1 LPDDGDALMLSLFGP
16 RASTLFEQAVISV
29 TGFLSMLFFAR
40 HMSTVDWATF
50 SFASGFMLVS
60 LGIQLSLVTLPM
72 LSFSKGQGMDADQQ
86 SHWTWMNRAVMAFA
100 FGLALLIGMVM
111 QWSDSSWVADS
122 FICSAVLIPPAFS
135 YEYLRR
141 RLILSG
147 QFSVLPRTAMAYAF
161 GVALGVGGNCVFAL
175 PPVFAALSYWPG
187 MLLAIYLSGVRDP
200 LRWAAPSSQWFKP
213 LMAFAP
219 SAAGSSLASSGYNF
233 AVQALL
239 GSLSGP
245 PAVALF
251 NATRTVIQPI
261 NTMIGAFN
269 NLDLPGAAKAYVGG
283 GPALI
288 RFQTRSILRVVAF
301 GGPYLL
307 VLCVMAAPL
316 LKLLF
321 AGRYGS
327 VTMVWAWALVGF
339 LMLVATPTENVF
351 YVTRQTHLLFA
362 SRLVA
367 AVVGCASAYF
377 SIPLFGAVG
386 AVGSIAAGWLVA
398 FAGGA
403 LVLWRTRQGES
414 SLGTVPQV

>member
-1 LPDDGDALMLSLFGP
+1 MRALSSP
-16 RASTLFEQAVISV
+16 RASTLFEQAVISA
-29 TGFLSMLFFAR
+29 TGFLSMLFYAR
-40 HMSTVDWATF
+40 NLSTLDWATF
-50 SFASGFMLVS
+50 SFGSGFMLVA

-72 LSFSKGQGMDADQQ
+72 LSFSQGQPLGAAEQ
-86 SHWTWMNRAVMAFA
+86 SHWTWMNRVVMACA
-100 FGLALLIGMVM
+100 FGLALLIGLALL
-111 QWSDSSWVADS
+111 WHDPNWVGDS
-122 FICSAVLIPPAFS
+122 FVCAAALIPPAFS

-141 RLILSG
+141 RLILSQ
-147 QFSVLPRTAMAYAF
+147 QFSVLPRTAIAYAF
-161 GVALGVGGNCVFAL
+161 GVALGVCGNAL
-175 PPVFAALSYWPG
+175 FVWPPIFAALSYWPG
-187 MLLAIYLSGVRDP
+187 MLLALWVSGVRDP
-200 LRWAAPSSQWFKP
+200 LRWDAPPTQWFKP
-213 LMAFAP
+213 LLAFAP
-219 SAAGSSLASSGYNF
+219 AAAGSSLASSGYNF

-239 GSLSGP
+239 GSLSGA

-269 NLDLPGAAKAYVGG
+269 NLDLPGAAGAYVGG

-288 RFQTRSILRVVAF
+288 RFQTRSVLRMVAF

-307 VLCVMAAPL
+307 LLCLMAAPL
-316 LKLLF
+316 LTLLF
-321 AGRYGS
+321 AGRYDA
-327 VTMVWAWALVGF
+327 VTMVWAWALVGL

-367 AVVGCASAYF
+367 AVVGCVAAWL
-377 SIPLFGAVG
+377 SIPPFGAVG

-403 LVLWRTRQGES
+403 LVLWRTRQGAAPREP
-414 SLGTVPQV
+414 VPQA